1 MDGRRE
7 PRFQIYASAKLS
19 MLDGLE
25 RELECLLLDISA
37 TGLKFV
43 ADEKLPVDE
52 VVALEVEDHLVL
64 ADVRYS
70 EQRGDRFVMGAER
83 IHAMEKAALPQDKTK
98 PEQIRFIVDD
108 YKNRIR
114 AVLVTAQPSSPPP
127 QVTEQLG
134 QYRDQI
140 VEAAVQKLL
149 DQWAQERAV
158 SQKKDRG
165 EEGQEQEVLLRAAII
180 ERAQGRVPR
189 PTPAEAPMPVE
200 PLTAPPVAIPAPI
213 TTPIEPPVGSR
224 WKSPA
229 WRMRIATAG
238 AIAMLG
244 FTGSIFWSYRR
255 SAAANVLQP
264 AASVSRPTVTAT
276 PGREPAPEATSH
288 AATLSRTPAVS
299 AARTSSAEIR
309 VTEPV
314 WVYAV
319 SDGKEVLQKL
329 LAKDETRQID
339 FAEKAVVRVGNAG
352 GVEISVDGKPIGPLG
367 PSGKIRAVELTAS
380 GHRFVPLSEAEPG
393 RN

>member
-7 PRFQIYASAKLS
+7 PRFQIYASAKLT
-19 MLDGLE
+19 MLDSLE

-52 VVALEVEDHLVL
+52 VVALEVEEHLVL

-83 IHAMEKAALPQDKTK
+83 IHAMEKTALPQDKTK
-98 PEQIRFIVDD
+98 PEQIRFVVDD

-114 AVLVTAQPSSPPP
+114 AALVTAHPASPPP
-127 QVTEQLG
+127 PKTEPPS

-149 DQWAQERAV
+149 EQWGQERAGSV
-158 SQKKDRG
+158 QPG
-165 EEGQEQEVLLRAAII
+165 PEQEGPAQEGTLRAAIV
-180 ERAQGRVPR
+180 ERAQGRVPQPPPIAA
-189 PTPAEAPMPVE
+189 PTPIEPV
-200 PLTAPPVAIPAPI
+200 TPPPAPI
-213 TTPIEPPVGSR
+213 STPIATASEPPVGSR

-244 FTGSIFWSYRR
+244 FTSSIFWSYRR
-255 SAAANVLQP
+255 SAAANVLRP
-264 AASVSRPTVTAT
+264 AASVSRPATSTPRREAT
-276 PGREPAPEATSH
+276 PSPSVPVS
-288 AATLSRTPAVS
+288 LPSQTPA
-299 AARTSSAEIR
+299 AARTSRAEIR

-329 LAKDETRQID
+329 LAKDETRQIE
-339 FAEKAVVRVGNAG
+339 FAEKALVRVGNAG
-352 GVEISVDGKPIGPLG
+352 GVEISVDGKSIGPLG

-380 GHRFVPLSEAEPG
+380 GHRFVPLREAEPG
-393 RN
+393 TN